1 MATAKKETTNTSQ
14 WQARSAAPK
23 ALAAFEA
30 QFAKVMGVD
39 ALVHAD
45 KVETNGYISSGSISL
60 DYALRTGGL
69 PRGRLI
75 EYHGPEQAGKT
86 TLGLLA
92 VAAAQR
98 AYPEQV
104 AGWVDQE
111 ATLDTGWAATLGV
124 DLDRLLVVSK
134 PASAEDAADA
144 TRMLVEGGFCS
155 IVTLD
160 SVAAMVPQAEIDG
173 SAGDATVGLH
183 AKIMTRL
190 VKQVCAMGARNGTT
204 TLLINQ
210 QRANIAAG
218 GNARAAKTT
227 RPGGFAQSHMGSV
240 RVGLRRGGSDP
251 VKMKIDG
258 EDEIVAFEVAARV
271 EKNKCAP
278 AGPTALFW
286 IYNRPTDTYGPA
298 GVGLVDEAAHFGDK
312 TGLIVQTSAGRY
324 TVVSDGTKLHGK
336 PALLR
341 HLRGQPELVQEI
353 RARALA
359 SVASL
364 VDGSGAEDTDPQG
377 LLEVMEDA
385 DHSD

>member
-1 MATAKKETTNTSQ
+1 VASDKKPTTNTSL
-14 WQARSAAPK
+14 WQAHSAAPK

-30 QFAKVMGVD
+30 NFAKVMGAD

-45 KVETNGYISSGSISL
+45 KVETHGYISSGSISL

-69 PRGRLI
+69 HRGRLI

-86 TLGLLA
+86 TLALLA

-104 AGWVDQE
+104 AGWVDPE
-111 ATLDTGWAATLGV
+111 GTLDTGWAVTLGV
-124 DLDRLLVVSK
+124 DLGRLLVVSK
-134 PASAEDAADA
+134 PGSAENVADA

-155 IVTLD
+155 LVVLD
-160 SVAAMVPQAEIDG
+160 SVGAMVPQAEIDNG
-173 SAGDATVGLH
+173 ASDATVGLL

-218 GNARAAKTT
+218 GNPRAAKTN

-251 VKMKIDG
+251 IKMKIDG
-258 EDEIVAFEVAARV
+258 EEEVVAFEVAARV

-286 IYNRPTDTYGPA
+286 IYNRGTDTYGPA

-312 TGLIVQTSAGRY
+312 TGLIEQTSAGRY
-324 TVVSDGTKLHGK
+324 LIVSDGTKLHGK

-341 HLRGQPELVQEI
+341 HLREHPDLVQEI

-359 SVASL
+359 SVAAL
-364 VDGSGAEDTDPQG
+364 VDGSGDEDPDPQG
-377 LLEVMEDA
+377 LLEVMQGA
-385 DHSD
+385 DDLD

>member
-1 MATAKKETTNTSQ
+1 MASDKKPPTNTSL

-30 QFAKVMGVD
+30 NFAKVMG
-39 ALVHAD
+39 AD
-45 KVETNGYISSGSISL
+45 VLAHGSKVETLGFISGGSIAL

-75 EYHGPEQAGKT
+75 EYYGPEQAGKT
-86 TLGLLA
+86 TLALLG

-111 ATLDTGWAATLGV
+111 ATLDLGWASMLGV
-124 DLDRLLVVSK
+124 DTDRLLVVST
-134 PASAEDAADA
+134 PGAAEDAADA

-155 IVTLD
+155 LVVLD
-160 SVAAMVPQAEIDG
+160 SVGAMVPQAEIDG
-173 SAGDATVGLH
+173 TAGDATVGNH

-204 TLLINQ
+204 TLMINQ

-218 GNARAAKTT
+218 KNPRASKIT
-227 RPGGFAQSHMGSV
+227 RPGGFALSHMGSV
-240 RVGLRRGGSDP
+240 RLALRRGGSDSI
-251 VKMKIDG
+251 KLKIDG
-258 EDEIVAFEVAARV
+258 QDEVVAFEVAARV
-271 EKNKCAP
+271 DKNKCAP

-298 GVGLVDEAAHFGDK
+298 GVGLVDEAADFGARV
-312 TGLIVQTSAGRY
+312 GVIEQTSAGRFL
-324 TVVSDGTKLHGK
+324 VEETKIHGK
-336 PALLR
+336 PALLK
-341 HLRGQPELVQEI
+341 HLRERPDLVEQI

-364 VDGSGAEDTDPQG
+364 VDGTGGEDADPQG
-377 LLEVMEDA
+377 LLEVMQGA
-385 DHSD
+385 DDLD